1 MAKTT
6 GPLMSLDAS
15 GTIGKTL
22 TFSKWRGVKYVRQ
35 RVIPENPNTSA
46 QVLTRSVFSWLVE
59 AWKLAPTLLVTP
71 WDTHALGRAF
81 TGRNAFIGANVAAM
95 RSETDIDNLIG
106 SPGARGGL
114 PPATLV
120 ATDGTGKIVVTVTP
134 PAVPTGWTLDA
145 LQAACFPAGNPQN
158 ALSGVW
164 VAAEEV
170 STPWEVVDLPSIA
183 TGTYQV
189 VGWLEWTKP
198 DGRVAYS
205 VSLGDQIVVA

>member
-1 MAKTT
+1 MAKIT
-6 GPLMSLDAS
+6 GPLLSLGAS
-15 GTIGKTL
+15 GTIAKTI
-22 TFSKWRGVKYVRQ
+22 TYSKWRGVDYVRQ
-35 RVIPENPNTSA
+35 RVVPENPNTAA
-46 QVLTRSVFSWLVE
+46 QALTRNAFSWLVE

-81 TGRNAFIGANVAAM
+81 TGRNAFIGQNVAVL
-95 RSETDIDNLIG
+95 RPETDLLLLIG

-114 PPATLV
+114 PPNTFTA
-120 ATDGTGKIVVTVTP
+120 ADGTGKITCTFDP

-145 LQAACFPAGNPQN
+145 AQAACFPDGSPQA

-164 VAAEEV
+164 IAAEET
-170 STPWEVVDLPSIA
+170 STPWTTVDLPGTA
-183 TGTYQV
+183 ADTYQC

-205 VSLGDQIVVA
+205 VSLGDQVVVA